1 MDLLREVAER
11 AEIPVAHTLLGIGNI
26 DETHPLSLGYAGMHG
41 WMHVNKAVQNSDLL
55 IGIGMRYDDRITGST
70 RTFAPKAKIVHVDVD
85 RSEIG
90 KNVVTDLGIVA
101 DAGDLLAA
109 LLQRLPQYERRE
121 DWWAQLDAWREVSER
136 RSWHGSGGWRL
147 GRLSADYVVGKIGE
161 ATDHQATLVSD
172 VGQNQMWAARY
183 FGFRRPFAHL
193 SSGGLGTM
201 GYAVPAAMGAA
212 LARPEHETWAIT
224 GDGGFQMTMQELAT
238 LVADQIPVKIA
249 VLNNHKLGMIRQW
262 QELVYEGNYH
272 SAELFGPDL
281 VRLADA
287 YGMAGFRA
295 TSPDE
300 VDEVIAAA
308 RSTVGPAI
316 IDFQLDEGQNVYPMM
331 LPGKGLSDMVE
342 DGE

>member
-1 MDLLREVAER
+1 
-11 AEIPVAHTLLGIGNI
+11 
-26 DETHPLSLGYAGMHG
+26 
-41 WMHVNKAVQNSDLL
+41 
-55 IGIGMRYDDRITGST
+55 
-70 RTFAPKAKIVHVDVD
+70 
-85 RSEIG
+85 
-90 KNVVTDLGIVA
+90 
-101 DAGDLLAA
+101 
-109 LLQRLPQYERRE
+109 
-121 DWWAQLDAWREVSER
+121 
-136 RSWHGSGGWRL
+136 
-147 GRLSADYVVGKIGE
+147 
-161 ATDHQATLVSD
+161 
-172 VGQNQMWAARY
+172 
-183 FGFRRPFAHL
+183 
-193 SSGGLGTM
+193 
-201 GYAVPAAMGAA
+201 MGAA

-272 SAELFGPDL
+272 SSELFGPDL
-281 VRLADA
+281 VRLAEA

-308 RSTVGPAI
+308 RAAVGPAI